1 MGQKTVLKTP
11 GIIQL
16 NMHLPAKIK
25 KKRNIFV
32 SQCPTLD
39 ICSQGDTEEEA
50 KQNLIEAIT
59 AFVISCFNR
68 GTLEDVLK
76 DCGFKK
82 RMKSHGVDSIDVLI
96 PLIAEHQKQQ
106 AQCRA

>member
-1 MGQKTVLKTP
+1 
-11 GIIQL
+11 
-16 NMHLPAKIK
+16 MHLPAKIT

-32 SQCPTLD
+32 SHCPTLD
-39 ICSQGDTEEEA
+39 ICSQGDTEEVA